1 MIHIYLWI
9 RFCLRHISV
18 LSIYYPFLSVRK
30 ERSSIERVRSQL
42 VRFRCNHVTGWNLWD
57 FIIFVSDTDM
67 LCPLPTITFALN
79 AIISVILVPIRMGYI
94 NEYSGVSIA
103 YVFPSNWSI
112 LWWRRPSTYRYTRVS
127 IVFSI
132 QFTSKCSNRMK
143 NKTKLET
150 FVNNN
155 NNESKLI
162 YYSIGDYDYGWK
174 TLVQYNVHT
183 RHNEWHAK

>member
-1 MIHIYLWI
+1 MN
-9 RFCLRHISV
+9 SV
-18 LSIYYPFLSVRK
+18 LFTTHFRFINLLSIF
-30 ERSSIERVRSQL
+30 ERAERAIVHWTSSESTSSFSMQSRYWMKCMRFHYICERYGS
-42 VRFRCNHVTGWNLWD
+42 
-57 FIIFVSDTDM
+57 